1 MCSNTQT
8 DCNSKHEWNLIN
20 SLLVSKVNNSV
31 SDFFLAMMAP
41 DIGLNLTSFD
51 PANYDFE
58 DDINDNSGCET
69 EFCKP
74 TTLFLCAS
82 K

>member
-1 MCSNTQT
+1 
-8 DCNSKHEWNLIN
+8 
-20 SLLVSKVNNSV
+20 
-31 SDFFLAMMAP
+31 MMAP

-51 PANYDFE
+51 PANFDPANFDHE
-58 DDINDNSGCET
+58 DDIDDNSGCET